1 MNSTSDDDR
10 SLLDE
15 VAHQEEQVWAGG
27 KQAVEE
33 AEAIAAERRK
43 DTYPETKV
51 TPIEPAPEPE
61 KPEAP
66 DEFALPSETQT
77 RTEAAGDSDRMTVE
91 EMKEQGR
98 DPYESHPPQRIQM
111 AELQKAMLRAKIIV
125 GHTFESDRTPGG
137 QPILEI
143 LKIEKPDMYA
153 DIVVRCGM
161 ALYIGWQKG
170 MGL

>member
-1 MNSTSDDDR
+1 MGAEQANDR
-10 SLLDE
+10 
-15 VAHQEEQVWAGG
+15 
-27 KQAVEE
+27 
-33 AEAIAAERRK
+33 AEALAAERRK
-43 DTYPETKV
+43 DTYPDTKV
-51 TPIEPAPEPE
+51 TPIDPAPEPE
-61 KPEAP
+61 KPEEP

-77 RTEAAGDSDRMTVE
+77 RTEAAGDSDRMTAE

-111 AELQKAMLRAKIIV
+111 AELQKAMLRARMIV
-125 GHTFESDRTPGG
+125 GHTFGQDKTPAGAK
-137 QPILEI
+137 ILDI
-143 LKIEKPDMYA
+143 LKAEKPEVYA